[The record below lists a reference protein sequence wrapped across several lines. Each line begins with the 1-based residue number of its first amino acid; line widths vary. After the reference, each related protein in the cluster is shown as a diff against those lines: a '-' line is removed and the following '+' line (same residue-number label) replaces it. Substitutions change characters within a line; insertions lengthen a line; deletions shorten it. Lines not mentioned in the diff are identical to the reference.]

1 MGGSEEKQE
10 APQEEV
16 PRISTGTPY
25 LDQILAGGWLRGG
38 TYIVTGPPGTGK
50 TTLANQF
57 CFSVAERGEC
67 ALFVTLLAETHA
79 RMMLHLRSL
88 EFFRPDFVGTR
99 VFYLSG
105 TPVLK
110 EKGPHG
116 LLELLM
122 RTVREK
128 HIKVLVIDGFT
139 LVREHAPSV
148 LAQREFLQGLSVLCG
163 LTDCTALLLSTE
175 MNKAVDV
182 EYAMVDGILALSA
195 ELLGLKAIRGLEV
208 IKFRGSNNIPGRHT
222 FLINERGLSIYPR
235 WEAVYR
241 KTPGVI
247 PDSSVRL
254 RFGVPSV
261 DAMCQGGVV
270 SYSSTLLLGS
280 PGCGK
285 TLLGLHFL
293 AEGARNGEP
302 GLYFGFAESGETLL
316 RKTKSVG
323 LDLEPYVERGLI
335 RLESRAPVET
345 LPDAMVQE
353 LMGMVSQHDY
363 RRVFID
369 GLEPFAKEVIDPE
382 RTTRFLSALL
392 NALRDKHIT
401 SIITEQTNTLF
412 GPDLHSPIKGAEA
425 IFDNLVFLR
434 FVELNGRLRR
444 LLSILKMRDSDN
456 DPFLREFV
464 ISSKGLQVQEAYAA
478 LQGMLTGLPTH
489 RQHSAHEPPVPPEPP
504 GPSRATPTGPTKAPR
519 APKKTP
525 RLLQALKRRPR
536 KPGGRK

>member
-10 APQEEV
+10 PPREEV
-16 PRISTGTPY
+16 PRISSGTPY

-50 TTLANQF
+50 TTLGNQF
-57 CFSVAERGEC
+57 CFSVAERGDR
-67 ALFVTLLAETHA
+67 ALYVTLLAETHA

-88 EFFRPDFVGTR
+88 RFFRPDFVGER

-105 TPVLK
+105 TSVLK
-110 EKGPHG
+110 DKGPHG
-116 LLELLM
+116 LLELLT

-128 HIKVLVIDGFT
+128 HIKVLVLDGFT
-139 LVREHAPSV
+139 LVRERSASP
-148 LAQREFLQGLSVLCG
+148 LELREFLQGLSVLCG
-163 LTDCTALLLSTE
+163 LTDCTTLLLSTE
-175 MNKAVDV
+175 TNKAMDV
-182 EYAMVDGILALSA
+182 EYAMADGILALSA
-195 ELLGLKAIRGLEV
+195 ELLGLKAIRGLE
-208 IKFRGSNNIPGRHT
+208 ILKFRGSDNIPGRHT
-222 FLINERGLSIYPR
+222 FLINERGVSIYPR

-241 KTPGVI
+241 KTPEVI

-254 RFGVPSV
+254 RFGVPSL

-270 SYSSTLLLGS
+270 SFSSTLLLGS
-280 PGCGK
+280 PGSGK
-285 TLLGLHFL
+285 TLLGLHYL

-302 GLYFGFAESGETLL
+302 GLYFGFAESGETLM

-323 LDLEPYVERGLI
+323 LDLEPSMKRGLI

-353 LMGMVSQHDY
+353 LMDMVSQHHY

-369 GLEPFAKEVIDPE
+369 GLEPFAKDAIDPE

-401 SIITEQTNTLF
+401 PVITEQTNTLF

-425 IFDNLVFLR
+425 IFDNLIFLR

-444 LLSILKMRDSDN
+444 LLSVLKMRDSDN

-464 ISSKGLQVQEAYAA
+464 ISSKGLQVQAAYAA

-489 RQHSAHEPPVPPEPP
+489 RQHSAYESAGPPEPP
-504 GPSRATPTGPTKAPR
+504 QPSRAPPTGPRTTQKAP
-519 APKKTP
+519 K
-525 RLLQALKRRPR
+525 LLQALKRRSR
-536 KPGGRK
+536 KPGGRQ

>member
-10 APQEEV
+10 SPQEEV
-16 PRISTGTPY
+16 PRISSGTPY

-38 TYIVTGPPGTGK
+38 TYLVTGPPGTGK

-57 CFSVAERGEC
+57 CFSVAERGDC
-67 ALFVTLLAETHA
+67 ALYVTLLAETHA

-88 EFFRPDFVGTR
+88 AYFRPDFVGTR

-105 TPVLK
+105 TTALK

-116 LLELLM
+116 LLELLT

-128 HIKVLVIDGFT
+128 RIKVLVIDGFS
-139 LVREHAPSV
+139 LVREHANSV
-148 LAQREFLQGLSVLCG
+148 LDQREFLQGLSVLCG

-182 EYAMVDGILALSA
+182 EYAMVDGILSLSA

-222 FLINERGLSIYPR
+222 FLINERGVSIYPR

-241 KTPGVI
+241 KTPEVI

-254 RFGVPSV
+254 HFGVPNV

-270 SYSSTLLLGS
+270 AYSSTLLLGS
-280 PGCGK
+280 PGSGK

-323 LDLEPYVERGLI
+323 LDLAPDVERGLI
-335 RLESRAPVET
+335 RLEVRAPVET

-353 LMGMVSQHDY
+353 LMDLVSQHPY

-369 GLEPFAKEVIDPE
+369 GLEPFAKEAIDPE

-401 SIITEQTNTLF
+401 TLITEQTNTLF

-425 IFDNLVFLR
+425 IFDNLIFLR

-464 ISSKGLQVQEAYAA
+464 ISHQGIQVQEAYAA
-478 LQGMLTGLPTH
+478 LEGMLTGLPTH
-489 RQHSAHEPPVPPEPP
+489 RQHAAHETAFPAESPSPPR
-504 GPSRATPTGPTKAPR
+504 SAPTGPSKAKKAP
-519 APKKTP
+519 A
-525 RLLQALKRRPR
+525 LQRRSR

>member
-1 MGGSEEKQE
+1 MGGS
-10 APQEEV
+10 EEV
-16 PRISTGTPY
+16 PRISSGTPY
-25 LDQILAGGWLRGG
+25 LDQILVGGWLRGG

-50 TTLANQF
+50 TTLGNQF
-57 CFSVAERGEC
+57 CFSVAKRGDC
-67 ALFVTLLAETHA
+67 ALYITLLAETHA

-88 EFFRPDFVGTR
+88 AFFRPDYVGTR

-105 TPVLK
+105 SSMLQQ
-110 EKGPHG
+110 KGPHG
-116 LLELLM
+116 LLELLT

-139 LVREHAPSV
+139 LVRERAES
-148 LAQREFLQGLSVLCG
+148 LLQLREFLQGLSVLCG
-163 LTDCTALLLSTE
+163 LMDCTALLLSTE
-175 MNKAVDV
+175 VNKAVDV

-208 IKFRGSNNIPGRHT
+208 IKFRGSNNIPGKHT
-222 FLINERGLSIYPR
+222 FLINERGVSIYPR
-235 WEAVYR
+235 FEAVYR
-241 KTPGVI
+241 KIPEVI

-261 DAMCQGGVV
+261 DTMCQGGLVA
-270 SYSSTLLLGS
+270 YSSTLLLGS
-280 PGCGK
+280 PGSGK

-316 RKTKSVG
+316 RKTQSVG
-323 LDLEPYVERGLI
+323 LDLRPYLERGLV
-335 RLESRAPVET
+335 RLEARAPVET

-353 LMGMVSQHDY
+353 LMDMVSQQDY

-369 GLEPFAKEVIDPE
+369 GLEPFAKEAIDPE

-401 SIITEQTNTLF
+401 PLITEQTNTLF

-425 IFDNLVFLR
+425 IFDNLIFLR

-464 ISSKGLQVQEAYAA
+464 ISNKGIQVQEAYAA
-478 LQGMLTGLPTH
+478 LQGMMTGLPTH
-489 RQHSAHEPPVPPEPP
+489 RHQSVHESAGPPEPRL
-504 GPSRATPTGPTKAPR
+504 PSRATPSAPAK

-525 RLLQALKRRPR
+525 KLLQALQRRSR
-536 KPGGRK
+536 KPGGRR